1 MNWLK
6 KYVTLNNLLRLTAG
20 VVAGAGAIV
29 AAPIALPAAVVAVA
43 TKVVVYGTL
52 AGVVAAKLLPGNFKN
67 APDAIKDA
75 PTP

>member
-6 KYVTLNNLLRLTAG
+6 KYVTLNNLLRLT
-20 VVAGAGAIV
+20 AGAIV